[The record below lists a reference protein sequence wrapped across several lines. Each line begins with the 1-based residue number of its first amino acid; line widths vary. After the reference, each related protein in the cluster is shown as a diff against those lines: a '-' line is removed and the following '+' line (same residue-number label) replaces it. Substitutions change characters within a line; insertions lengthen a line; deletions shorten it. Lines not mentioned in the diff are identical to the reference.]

1 MAIVLFP
8 SPIQTIHMI
17 RVLAWVSPSDAHL
30 ARGQVDHQ
38 RGNGALAV
46 HRVDTGDVV
55 IANGVRQIHMIL
67 LDRLQGLDRMGRV
80 LAQ

>member
-1 MAIVLFP
+1 
-8 SPIQTIHMI
+8 MI
-17 RVLAWVSPSDAHL
+17 RVLARVAPGDAHL
-30 ARGQVDHQ
+30 ARGQVDDQ

-46 HRVDTGDVV
+46 HRVDAGDVV
-55 IANGVRQIHMIL
+55 IANGVRQVHMIL